1 MAGAELLGWWLWA
14 ARFSSDMTLDIK
26 PRRNED
32 GRTLNFALMCL
43 CLYTRSVHQRIRE
56 WWDAGRPV
64 MLGTHAVNAYAQH
77 QWSHGLLA
85 DAFCAL
91 CASAAR
97 DRDE

>member
-1 MAGAELLGWWLWA
+1 
-14 ARFSSDMTLDIK
+14 
-26 PRRNED
+26 
-32 GRTLNFALMCL
+32 
-43 CLYTRSVHQRIRE
+43 
-56 WWDAGRPV
+56 

-97 DRDE
+97 DRDEQRELVVADSEDATPNPRAGPGLLCARLRASDDVGHGPLGLARVAAI